1 MFEDLG
7 KPDIQFTEKDQYGI
21 TVTKIYEHFA
31 DSDFLDT
38 HEKGDYN
45 LRVRQFTPYKKT
57 KIEDFC

>member
-45 LRVRQFTPYKKT
+45 LRVRLVDGFYNL
-57 KIEDFC
+57 